1 MEMSGG
7 DKDAGSLQ
15 IVTQVKRVEIVNEQV
30 AESDGWLLR
39 WCKNNIKIND
49 SIWESLVVCCPI

>member
-1 MEMSGG
+1 MANFFSRVPNHEWKCLGG
-7 DKDAGSLQ
+7 QRCCSLQ

-39 WCKNNIKIND
+39 
-49 SIWESLVVCCPI
+49 